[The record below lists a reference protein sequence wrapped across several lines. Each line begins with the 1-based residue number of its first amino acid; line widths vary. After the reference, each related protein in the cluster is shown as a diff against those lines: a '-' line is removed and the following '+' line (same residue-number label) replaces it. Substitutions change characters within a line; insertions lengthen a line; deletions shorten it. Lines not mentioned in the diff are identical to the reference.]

1 MTLTYARPVMSIAI
15 PKKANHVK
23 AAMVKEKL
31 KIKYMTDCNFPLC
44 KYPALNDFC
53 IHHKKHFCKSE
64 HKKEIKKIATLS
76 AKRKELQKE
85 YVKIVKGL
93 LTVNPNCQIKAT
105 SCCTVKADG
114 LHHIIKRS
122 AKNLCDKSNLIRA
135 CNSCNLFLETND
147 AWARKNGFVKSK
159 FSQVEK
165 I

>member
-23 AAMVKEKL
+23 AAMVREKL

-53 IHHKKHFCKSE
+53 IHHKKHFCKPE
-64 HKKEIKKIATLS
+64 DKKEVKKIANLS

-93 LTVNPNCQIKAT
+93 LTENPNCQIKAPG
-105 SCCTVKADG
+105 CTVIMQG
-114 LHHIIKRS
+114 CHHVIKRS
-122 AKNLCDKSNLIRA
+122 AKNLCDKANLIRA
-135 CNSCNLFLETND
+135 CNSCNLYLENND
-147 AWARKNGFVKSK
+147 EWARENGFVKSK